1 MRSCR
6 CVSQETCS
14 VREDVPAS
22 TRQSC
27 FCCVKTGTAVLFERL
42 CFFILRRCE
51 MEESVKEQELSSKE
65 KCLIKLIRETGYGS
79 LTVFIQ
85 NGVPVRV
92 EQIKE
97 SIQLK

>member
-1 MRSCR
+1 M
-6 CVSQETCS
+6 ET
-14 VREDVPAS
+14 D
-22 TRQSC
+22 
-27 FCCVKTGTAVLFERL
+27 K
-42 CFFILRRCE
+42 
-51 MEESVKEQELSSKE
+51 KEKELSAQE
-65 KCLIKLIRETGYGS
+65 KCLLKIIREMGYGT